1 MCICVGVYVNC
12 VCLCVCV
19 WERERARE
27 RERKGDGDIRPIWS
41 ELYSSVP
48 SFSYWFSL
56 WMILPWLKMGYWSHN
71 IIVFVYIILF
81 KSVNIC
87 LIYLAAPVLDNIYL
101 QYDGQFIHL
110 ISCLSLSYNA
120 FFVSCEFILP
130 DISKAT
136 SAVLWLSFV
145 WNIFFH
151 PFTFSL
157 YLSLKLNVSL

>member
-1 MCICVGVYVNC
+1 
-12 VCLCVCV
+12 
-19 WERERARE
+19 
-27 RERKGDGDIRPIWS
+27 
-41 ELYSSVP
+41 
-48 SFSYWFSL
+48 
-56 WMILPWLKMGYWSHN
+56 MILPWLKMGYWFHN

-110 ISCLSLSYNA
+110 ISYLSLSYNA
-120 FFVSCEFILP
+120 FLSLVSYCDVFILP

-151 PFTFSL
+151 PFTCSL